1 MPNSMLINKTSWGVN
16 FIVGP
21 EDVVYDV
28 KKTMQEISENK
39 AEAYIF
45 APGKVPLE
53 LLPEEV
59 QHEAKETLKA
69 FDEVSVAYEHE
80 GFHVTTAVCLCA
92 NYAKDHFVCGRYLA
106 SEVYTTEERRKNSLE
121 EFGYV
126 IPGLRGKDYQTE

>member
-1 MPNSMLINKTSWGVN
+1 MNNSMLICETSLGVN
-16 FIVGP
+16 FIVAP
-21 EDVVYDV
+21 EEVVCYI

-39 AEAYIF
+39 AEAYLF
-45 APGKVPLE
+45 APGNVPLE
-53 LLPEEV
+53 MLPEEV

-69 FDEVSVAYEHE
+69 FDEVSVVYEHE